1 MILHSLRVTHW
12 RSLLNPVELGPFSER
27 LNVIHAPNGTGKSS
41 LFEAL
46 RRALFDLHHVSGEE
60 IEAVRPW
67 GRSLAPQVNVDFTQ
81 SGVRYRI
88 EKTFLDGASARLLR
102 FENGAFQPLADS
114 RNADTKLR
122 EIIAASAAPGRGL
135 SKPEHWGLAE
145 VLWAPQGSLNLDSL
159 SPSVTENLRAA
170 LGVQLSGEAGNRLEE
185 LLEERYQTYFTKGGK
200 PRIGKQA
207 APILA
212 LETEHENTVAERQQ
226 RLEHQHRFEET
237 GRAVEDARQKRGQT
251 RLEAD
256 ALRETVA
263 QTRQQA
269 ETYLRLQGELT
280 QKRQIEQVAKER
292 FETIGQSL
300 ELIGSARE
308 EITRLQTK
316 IESGESLVT
325 GLGSELKQGTDAV
338 NEARRKR
345 DETRRQRS
353 SLEEHAAEVEDA
365 RGYIDDSKSHQ
376 TLAARTDKLRR
387 LEADLKAGKNK
398 RAALVAPDEKTIRD
412 VRKFVTARD
421 KAQASLRASLIHLTV
436 QPKKNA
442 IIHHQSLDETQSV
455 AAGHTVTF
463 SGSPEVRIEIE
474 GFGVVQASGPEGDA
488 KAHEEA
494 LQEAE
499 GKLTKLTQPYGSQ
512 DPDRL
517 QLLREQA
524 DEIDRKTQQLEEQ
537 ISELLG
543 DDSSD
548 ELNQRLAE
556 LDARIQERLGRFPA
570 WKKQSP
576 TISDL
581 KSALEKQRK
590 AVEAAIEIAEDAFD
604 KAQST
609 AQALEKRHSEADAE
623 LKNARLNLEAAQG
636 RLKELTKDG
645 QSDEARTQSRQ
656 ESLMAWE
663 AAKIKAKDCEIKLND
678 IPGDPQKDLQKL
690 ERQLKALEEAEAKA
704 RDDEN
709 KAEGRLQTMATE
721 GAYSKL
727 VACEEKLADLN
738 ARIRRE
744 KLRMDATKLLYD
756 TVNSCKAAIVAA
768 VAAPVERKATYML
781 GRIAGP
787 RLGGVQLTEN
797 FVPVGVRPGIAS
809 EPVDLTNLSG
819 GEQEQLFLITRLA
832 LGQVLAKDE
841 RQLVVLDDVLN
852 ATDTGRLAR
861 VLTLL
866 EENADHL
873 QIVILTCHPERYRA
887 LEKAQFFDL
896 QEIVGHSNQTAK

>member
-12 RSLLNPVELGPFSER
+12 RSLLNPVELGPFSDR

-41 LFEAL
+41 LFEAM
-46 RRALFDLHHVSGEE
+46 RRALFDAHGVSGEG

-67 GRSLAPQVNVDFTQ
+67 GRSLAPQVNVEFTQ
-81 SGVRYRI
+81 AGVRYRI
-88 EKTFLDGASARLLR
+88 EKTFLDGATARLLR
-102 FENGAFQPLADS
+102 FESGSFQPLADS
-114 RNADTKLR
+114 RNADAKLR
-122 EIIAASAAPGRGL
+122 EIIAASAPGKGL

-185 LLEERYQTYFTKGGK
+185 LLEEKYQTYFTRGGK

-212 LETEHENTVAERQQ
+212 LETEHENTLVERQQ
-226 RLEHQHRFEET
+226 RLEHQQRFEET

-256 ALRETVA
+256 ALRETVI

-269 ETYLRLQGELT
+269 ETYLSLQDELT
-280 QKRQIEQVAKER
+280 QKRQTEQAAKER
-292 FETIGQSL
+292 FEAIGQSL

-308 EITRLQTK
+308 EITNLQTK
-316 IESGESLVT
+316 IDSGEPLVT
-325 GLGSELKQGTDAV
+325 GLETESKQGTDAA

-353 SLEEHAAEVEDA
+353 SLEERTAEVEDA
-365 RGYIDDSKSHQ
+365 RAYIDDSKSHQ
-376 TLAARTDKLRR
+376 TLAARIDKLRR
-387 LEADLKAGKNK
+387 LEADLKEGKTK
-398 RAALVAPDEKTIRD
+398 RVALVAPDDKTIRD
-412 VRKFVTARD
+412 VRKFVTARE
-421 KAQASLRASLIHLTV
+421 KAKAALRASLIHLTV
-436 QPKKNA
+436 EPKKKTT
-442 IIHHQSLDETQSV
+442 IHCQSTDETKTV
-455 AAGHTVTF
+455 AAGKTATF

-474 GFGVVQASGPEGDA
+474 GFGIIQASGPEGDA
-488 KAHEEA
+488 EAHEEA

-499 GKLTKLTQPYGSQ
+499 SKLSKLTQPYGTQ

-524 DEIDRKTQQLEEQ
+524 DEVDRKTQQLEER
-537 ISELLG
+537 ISELLD

-548 ELNQRLAE
+548 ELNQQLAE

-576 TISDL
+576 TVSDL
-581 KSALEKQRK
+581 KSALDKQRK
-590 AVEAAIEIAEDAFD
+590 SVEAAIEIAEDAFD

-609 AQALEKRHSEADAE
+609 AQALGKQHGEADAE

-645 QSDEARTQSRQ
+645 QSDEARKQSRQ

-663 AAKIKAKDCEIKLND
+663 AAKTKAKDCETKLND
-678 IPGDPQKDLQKL
+678 IPGDPRKDLQKL

-709 KAEGRLQTMATE
+709 KAEGRLQTLATE

-738 ARIRRE
+738 SRISRE
-744 KLRMDATKLLYD
+744 RLRMDATKLLYD
-756 TVNSCKAAIVAA
+756 TVTSCKAAIVAA
-768 VAAPVERKATYML
+768 VAAPVERTATRML

-787 RLGGVQLTEN
+787 RLGTVQFTEN
-797 FVPVGVRPGIAS
+797 FVPVGVCPEFVS
-809 EPVDLTNLSG
+809 QPVDLTNLSG

-832 LGQVLAKDE
+832 LGQVLAKEE

-852 ATDTGRLAR
+852 ATDTGRHAR

-866 EENADHL
+866 EECADHL

-887 LEKAQFFDL
+887 LEQAQFFEL
-896 QEIVGHSNQTAK
+896 QKRME